1 MFLLNDLS
9 PLWISLKTTTVSTI
23 IAFILGIY
31 AARLVMICNKRL
43 KGIIDTIFTLPMV
56 LPPTVVGFFLL
67 IILGKR
73 GVIGN
78 FLYNIGVQI
87 VFSWSATVVAATVVC
102 FPIIYRTIRGAL
114 EQIDHNVLNV
124 ARTLGMSESRVF
136 WKIALPMAWP
146 GVVGGIVLGFARA
159 LGEFG
164 ATLMLAGAIPGKT
177 VTMPISIY
185 FLSQSGDMKGAM
197 IWVLFIVI
205 ISFFSILLI
214 NKLSYKDHKIDI

>member
-1 MFLLNDLS
+1 MNDLS

-31 AARLVMICNKRL
+31 GARLVMLCNKRL

-67 IILGKR
+67 VILGKR
-73 GVIGN
+73 GVIGS

-102 FPIIYRTIRGAL
+102 FPIIYRTTRGAL
-114 EQIDHNVLNV
+114 EQIDNNVLDV
-124 ARTLGMSESRVF
+124 ARTLGMSESRIF

-146 GVVGGIVLGFARA
+146 GIVGGIVLGFARA

-197 IWVLFIVI
+197 IWVLFIVV
-205 ISFFSILLI
+205 ISFFSILFI
-214 NKLSYKDHKIDI
+214 NKLSYKGQGIGM

>member
-1 MFLLNDLS
+1 MNDLS

-31 AARLVMICNKRL
+31 GARLVMLCNKKL
-43 KGIIDTIFTLPMV
+43 KGIIDAILTLPMV

-67 IILGKR
+67 VLLGKR
-73 GVIGN
+73 GVIGS
-78 FLYNIGVQI
+78 FLYDIGIQI
-87 VFSWSATVVAATVVC
+87 VFSWSATVIAATVVC
-102 FPIIYRTIRGAL
+102 FPIIYRTTRGAL
-114 EQIDHNVLNV
+114 EQIDSNVLNV
-124 ARTLGMSESRVF
+124 ARTLGMGESRVF
-136 WKIALPMAWP
+136 WKIALPLAWP
-146 GVVGGIVLGFARA
+146 GIVGGIVLGFARA

-185 FLSQSGDMKGAM
+185 FLSQSGDMTGAM

-205 ISFFSILLI
+205 ISFLSIFFI
-214 NKLSYKDHKIDI
+214 NKLSYKGHEIDMQ

>member
-1 MFLLNDLS
+1 MNDLS

-31 AARLVMICNKRL
+31 AARLVMLCNKRV
-43 KGIIDTIFTLPMV
+43 KGVIDTVFTLPMV

-67 IILGKR
+67 VILGKR
-73 GVIGN
+73 GIIGG

-87 VFSWSATVVAATVVC
+87 VFSWSATVIAATVVC
-102 FPIIYRTIRGAL
+102 FPIIYRTTRGAL
-114 EQIDHNVLNV
+114 EQIDSNILNV
-124 ARTLGMSESRVF
+124 ARTLGMSESRIF

-146 GVVGGIVLGFARA
+146 GIVGGIVLGFARA

-185 FLSQSGDMKGAM
+185 FLSQSGDMKSAM
-197 IWVLFIVI
+197 IWVLFIVA
-205 ISFFSILLI
+205 ISFFSIFFI
-214 NKLSYKDHKIDI
+214 NKLSYKDYEIDI

>member
-1 MFLLNDLS
+1 MNDLS
-9 PLWISLKTTTVSTI
+9 PLWISLKTTTISTI

-31 AARLVMICNKRL
+31 AARLVMLCNKKL
-43 KGIIDTIFTLPMV
+43 KGVIDTIFTLPMV

-67 IILGKR
+67 VILGKR
-73 GVIGN
+73 GIIGS

-87 VFSWSATVVAATVVC
+87 VFSWSATVIAATVVC
-102 FPIIYRTIRGAL
+102 FPIVYRTTRGAL
-114 EQIDHNVLNV
+114 EQIDNNVLDV
-124 ARTLGMSESRVF
+124 ARTLGMNERRIF

-146 GVVGGIVLGFARA
+146 GIIGGIVLGFARA

-185 FLSQSGDMKGAM
+185 FLAQSGDMNGAM
-197 IWVLFIVI
+197 LWVLFIVI
-205 ISFFSILLI
+205 ISFVSIFFI
-214 NKLSYKDHKIDI
+214 NRLSYKSHEINN

>member
-1 MFLLNDLS
+1 MNDLS

-31 AARLVMICNKRL
+31 GARLVMLCNKRL

-67 IILGKR
+67 VILGKR
-73 GVIGN
+73 GAIGS

-87 VFSWSATVVAATVVC
+87 VFSWSATVIAATVVC
-102 FPIIYRTIRGAL
+102 FPIIYRTTRGAL
-114 EQIDHNVLNV
+114 EQIDNNVLDV

-146 GVVGGIVLGFARA
+146 GIVGGIVLGFARA

-197 IWVLFIVI
+197 IWVLFIVV
-205 ISFFSILLI
+205 ISFFSILFI
-214 NKLSYKDHKIDI
+214 NKLSYKGQGIGM